1 VSAVGFLNERT
12 RSARAARAV
21 LRYVF
26 PEHWSFMLGEIALY
40 SFVVLVAT
48 GVYLTLFFEPSTSP
62 TVYRGPYA
70 PLHGLQMTRAYAS
83 TVHLSLD
90 VEGGLLVRQVHHWA
104 ALLFIAAIVLH
115 LLRVFF
121 TGAFRRPRELTW
133 CVGVTLLA
141 LALLEGF
148 AGYSLPDDLLSG
160 MGLAI
165 AYSVA
170 MSVPI
175 IGGWLALLV
184 WGGEFPGA
192 AAFEGRLF
200 IVHVL
205 LLPVAIATL
214 IAVHLLL
221 VMLLHHTQF
230 RGPGRTE
237 RNVVGAALWPAYA
250 LRSLSLFFAVV
261 AVLVLLGGLVQINP
275 VWLWG
280 PYHPYA
286 ATNGAQPDWFL
297 GWLIGAL
304 RMTPPVELHVA
315 GWTLLPN
322 PVFGGVLYPGV
333 IFGLL
338 FAWPWLERWASGD
351 DAPHHLLDR
360 PRDRATR
367 TAFGAAVL
375 TSVGV
380 SLVAGAAD
388 RIAFSA
394 DVAYADLL
402 WVMRVL
408 FLVAPIVVFA
418 LVRKLCLDLAA
429 SERSEHPR
437 TVRAER
443 V

>member
-12 RSARAARAV
+12 RLARGGRAA

-26 PEHWSFMLGEIALY
+26 PEQWSFMLGEIALY

-48 GVYLTLFFEPSTSP
+48 GIYLTLFFEPSTAR
-62 TVYRGPYA
+62 TVYRGSYP
-70 PLHGLQMTRAYAS
+70 PLHGLEMTRAYSS

-90 VEGGLLVRQVHHWA
+90 VEGGLLVRQTHHWA
-104 ALLFIAAIVLH
+104 ALVFIAAIVLH

-133 CVGVTLLA
+133 CVGVTLFA

-170 MSVPI
+170 MSVPV

-192 AAFEGRLF
+192 AAFESRLF
-200 IVHVL
+200 IAHVL
-205 LLPVAIATL
+205 VLPVAIGTL
-214 IAVHLLL
+214 IAVHLVL

-237 RNVVGAALWPAYA
+237 RNVVGAPLWPAYA
-250 LRSLSLFFAVV
+250 LRSLALFFAVV

-304 RMTPPVELHVA
+304 RMTPPVELHVG

-322 PVFGGVLYPGV
+322 PFFGGVLYPGL
-333 IFGLL
+333 IFALL
-338 FAWPWLERWASGD
+338 FAWPWLERAIDGD
-351 DAPHHLLDR
+351 RAPHNLLDR

-380 SLVAGAAD
+380 ALIAGAGD
-388 RIAFSA
+388 RIAFSTGM
-394 DVAYADLL
+394 AYAQLL
-402 WVMRVL
+402 WVMRIL
-408 FLVAPIVVFA
+408 FLVAPLVVFA
-418 LVRKLCLDLAA
+418 LVRKICLDLRA
-429 SERSEHPR
+429 SEISEQRETPHA
-437 TVRAER
+437 TR

>member
-1 VSAVGFLNERT
+1 
-12 RSARAARAV
+12 
-21 LRYVF
+21 
-26 PEHWSFMLGEIALY
+26 
-40 SFVVLVAT
+40 
-48 GVYLTLFFEPSTSP
+48 
-62 TVYRGPYA
+62 
-70 PLHGLQMTRAYAS
+70 
-83 TVHLSLD
+83 
-90 VEGGLLVRQVHHWA
+90 
-104 ALLFIAAIVLH
+104 
-115 LLRVFF
+115 
-121 TGAFRRPRELTW
+121 
-133 CVGVTLLA
+133 
-141 LALLEGF
+141 
-148 AGYSLPDDLLSG
+148 
-160 MGLAI
+160 
-165 AYSVA
+165 

-408 FLVAPIVVFA
+408 FLVAPIVAFA

>member
-12 RSARAARAV
+12 RGARVARAV

-40 SFVVLVAT
+40 CFVVLVAT
-48 GVYLTLFFEPSTSP
+48 GVYLTLYFEPSTAP
-62 TVYRGPYA
+62 TVYRGPYP
-70 PLHGLQMTRAYAS
+70 PLHGLEMTRAYSS
-83 TVHLSLD
+83 TVHLSLE

-104 ALLFIAAIVLH
+104 ALVFIAAIVLH

-170 MSVPI
+170 MSVPVV
-175 IGGWLALLV
+175 GGWLALLV
-184 WGGEFPGA
+184 WGGEFPGPG
-192 AAFEGRLF
+192 AFESRLY
-200 IVHVL
+200 ISHIL
-205 LLPVAIATL
+205 ILPVAIATL
-214 IAVHLLL
+214 IGLHLLL
-221 VMLLHHTQF
+221 VLLLHHTQF
-230 RGPGRTE
+230 RGPARSE
-237 RNVVGAALWPAYA
+237 RNVVGAPLWPAYA
-250 LRSLSLFFAVV
+250 LRSLALFFAVV

-280 PYHPYA
+280 PFHPYA

-304 RMTPPVELHVA
+304 RMMPPVELHVA
-315 GWTLLPN
+315 SWTLLPN
-322 PVFGGVLYPGV
+322 PFFGGVLYPGV
-333 IFGLL
+333 ILALL
-338 FAWPWLERWASGD
+338 FAWPWLERAIDGD
-351 DAPHHLLDR
+351 TAPHHLLDR

-367 TAFGAAVL
+367 TAVGAAVL

-380 SLVAGAAD
+380 SLIAGAAD
-388 RIAFSA
+388 RIAFSTGT
-394 DVAYADLL
+394 AYADLL
-402 WVMRVL
+402 WVMRIL
-408 FLVAPIVVFA
+408 FLVAPVVVFA
-418 LVRKLCLDLAA
+418 VVRKVCRDLVV
-429 SERSEHPR
+429 SESDHRE
-437 TVRAER
+437 TFGAKR